1 MCLSK
6 SLLLT
11 LSTIALS
18 LGLFSCSHNVHHSDM
33 VYAYGTFWEVHLY
46 EGKDE
51 DLDEI
56 CDYIAETSRVL
67 DLEASSV
74 EDGLYAL
81 NHLGQVNAHPFLID
95 ALSLALEME
104 KLTHGAFSYAVGDL
118 TASWL
123 DALGHGVL
131 LEEEIVGDLLQK
143 SRQTSI
149 KIENES
155 VIKTGEAT
163 IDLGALGKGLC
174 LKKLKAKLDQKGFTK
189 YLINAGTSS
198 ILFGENTSKSGET
211 RVEIDDAPGR
221 CFYAKNGA
229 LSVSSNS
236 RQSYIIDEWTYSHII
251 DPRDGYPANNVDA
264 VLLYG
269 DDAAKLDALSTAYF
283 VLGEEYASELENM
296 GYHVAM
302 CKGGKV
308 IYESAGFLE

>member
-6 SLLLT
+6 SLLLA

-104 KLTHGAFSYAVGDL
+104 KLTHGAFSYTVGDL

-131 LEEEIVGDLLQK
+131 LEEEIVVDLLQK

-174 LKKLKAKLDQKGFTK
+174 LKKIKAKLDQKA
-189 YLINAGTSS
+189 LR
-198 ILFGENTSKSGET
+198 NTSLT
-211 RVEIDDAPGR
+211 REP
-221 CFYAKNGA
+221 
-229 LSVSSNS
+229 
-236 RQSYIIDEWTYSHII
+236 
-251 DPRDGYPANNVDA
+251 PRFFLARTPPKAG
-264 VLLYG
+264 
-269 DDAAKLDALSTAYF
+269 KL
-283 VLGEEYASELENM
+283 GWR
-296 GYHVAM
+296 
-302 CKGGKV
+302 
-308 IYESAGFLE
+308 